1 MTFNILLIDY
11 LYIILLNKILK
22 NKNIQLC
29 HIFKYILFLFLIFS
43 MWNFIINIC
52 NILFNK

>member
-22 NKNIQLC
+22 NKNIQLYAIYSIYF
-29 HIFKYILFLFLIFS
+29 IFIFNFFYVEFYYKYI
-43 MWNFIINIC
+43 
-52 NILFNK
+52 